1 MTVYEKKTLP
11 YTFLF
16 MGHVILG
23 TGITFLHLVWALWKP
38 LPWCTGT
45 VAFYVARRPGS
56 ENM

>member
-1 MTVYEKKTLP
+1 MKKTSIP

-16 MGHVILG
+16 TGHVILG

-38 LPWCTGT
+38 PSWCTGT
-45 VAFYVARRPGS
+45 VAFYLARRPDS